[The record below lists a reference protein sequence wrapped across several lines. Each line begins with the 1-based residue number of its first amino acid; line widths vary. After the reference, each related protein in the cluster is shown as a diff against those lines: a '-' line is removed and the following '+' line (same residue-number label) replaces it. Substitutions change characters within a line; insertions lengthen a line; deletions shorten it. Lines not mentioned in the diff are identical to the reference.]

1 MFAVRTK
8 TLIVSAAAAAALGV
22 PVVQASAQT
31 TTASVP
37 QIGSKQLKKG
47 SRGADVSTL
56 QGLLT
61 QVGIP
66 VDATGEF
73 ADKTVEAVKRFQFAS
88 RLPVTGAAD
97 RTTISSIRSAARGPR
112 AVEASGGIGSDS
124 SGKRVTRL
132 GQRIP
137 LAVGMSG
144 RDVRELQDY
153 LRRAHIDGAPK
164 PSGAYADMTRI
175 AVKRFEASRKRPVDG
190 VLDAGDIYELRTLVG
205 DSATEGQGGDPA
217 EGDSPTQLAPGDRA
231 RLGANGLA
239 IAPENAPEA
248 VKRVIAAGN
257 RIAKTPYK
265 WGGGHGSW
273 NDSGYDCSG
282 SVSYALRGGGLVK
295 SSAPSYGYYNYGEAG
310 SGKWITIYTNA
321 GHMYM
326 VVAGLRF
333 DTSGRSSDTGSRW
346 QKAMR
351 SNSGFRVR
359 HPAGY

>member
-1 MFAVRTK
+1 MFAVRTR
-8 TLIVSAAAAAALGV
+8 TLLTTSAVALALGI
-22 PVVQASAQT
+22 PVAQASAQA

-37 QIGSKQLKKG
+37 KISAKQLKKG

-61 QVGIP
+61 SVGIN
-66 VDATGEF
+66 VDATGEY
-73 ADKTVEAVKRFQFAS
+73 ADKTVDAVKRFQFAA
-88 RLPVTGAAD
+88 RLPVTGVAD
-97 RTTISSIRSAARGPR
+97 RTTISSIRSAASGPR
-112 AVEASGGIGSDS
+112 AVDASGGLNYGSK
-124 SGKRVTRL
+124 GKRVTRL

-137 LAVGMSG
+137 LAPGMSG

-153 LRRAHIDGAPK
+153 LRRAHVKGAPK
-164 PSGAYADMTRI
+164 PSGVYAEMTRI
-175 AVKRFEASRKRPVDG
+175 AVKRFESSRKRSVDG
-190 VLDAGDIYELRTLVG
+190 TLDAGDIYELRTLVG

-217 EGDSPTQLAPGDRA
+217 ETDSPTQLAPGDRA
-231 RLGANGLA
+231 RLSSNGLA

-295 SSAPSYGYYNYGEAG
+295 ASAPSYGYYNYGDAG
-310 SGKWITIYTNA
+310 AGKWITIYTNA

-326 VVAGLRF
+326 TVAGLRF

-359 HPAGY
+359 HPVGY

>member
-8 TLIVSAAAAAALGV
+8 TLITAAATVVALGV
-22 PVVQASAQT
+22 PAATAAAQG
-31 TTASVP
+31 AAAAVP
-37 QIGSKQLKKG
+37 QIGAKQLKKG

-61 QVGIP
+61 QVGLP
-66 VDATGEF
+66 VDATGEY

-88 RLPVTGAAD
+88 RLPVTGTAD

-164 PSGAYADMTRI
+164 PSGVYADMTRI
-175 AVKRFEASRKRPVDG
+175 AVKRFESSRKRNVDG

-217 EGDSPTQLAPGDRA
+217 QTDSPTDLAPGDRA
-231 RLGANGLA
+231 RLAANGLA

-282 SVSYALRGGGLVK
+282 SVSYALRGGGLIK
-295 SSAPSYGYYNYGEAG
+295 SSAPSYGYYSYGESG
-310 SGKWITIYTNA
+310 PGKWITIYTNA

-326 VVAGLRF
+326 TVAGLRF
-333 DTSGRSSDTGSRW
+333 DTSGRSSDTSSRW
-346 QKAMR
+346 QREMR

>member
-1 MFAVRTK
+1 MFAVRTRSLL
-8 TLIVSAAAAAALGV
+8 TIAAAAVAVAVPAA
-22 PVVQASAQT
+22 QAGAETQ
-31 TTASVP
+31 APVP
-37 QIGSKQLKKG
+37 QISSKQLKKG
-47 SRGADVSTL
+47 SKGSDVSAL
-56 QGLLT
+56 QELLGRVGL
-61 QVGIP
+61 P
-66 VDATGEF
+66 VTVSGEY
-73 ADKTVEAVKRFQFAS
+73 ADKTVEAVKRFQFAA

-97 RTTISSIRSAARGPR
+97 RATISSIRAAARGPR
-112 AVEASGGIGSDS
+112 NVEASGGINYGNK
-124 SGKRVTRL
+124 GKRVTRL

-137 LAVGMSG
+137 LVPGMSG

-175 AVKRFEASRKRPVDG
+175 AVKRFEAKRDRPVDG
-190 VLDAGDIYELRTLVG
+190 SLDAGDIYELRTLVG
-205 DSATEGQGGDPA
+205 DSATEGQSGDPA
-217 EGDSPTQLAPGDRA
+217 ESDSPTQLAPGDRA
-231 RLGANGLA
+231 RLGSNGMA

-295 SSAPSYGYYNYGEAG
+295 ASAPSYGYYNYGAAG
-310 SGKWITIYTNA
+310 AGKWITIYTNA

-346 QKAMR
+346 QRAMR
-351 SNSGFRVR
+351 SNSGFKVR